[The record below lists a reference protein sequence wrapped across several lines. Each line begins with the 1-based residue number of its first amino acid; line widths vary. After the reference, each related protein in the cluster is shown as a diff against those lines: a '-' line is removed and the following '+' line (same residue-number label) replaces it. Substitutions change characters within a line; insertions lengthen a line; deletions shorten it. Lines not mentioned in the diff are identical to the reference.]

1 MRADMMT
8 MTLPRASAITCRK
21 TPGVWVVNYLM
32 GRDLDEQYMRELT
45 PHVHVGSVVT
55 MAMVTSRLFSAGI
68 SDLRCD
74 NIATLM
80 ILIIDTD
87 GVHLIPT
94 SGKPSFSGSLSAR
107 SVKWECVD
115 LKKIRISL
123 ADCGMLTTD
132 LLIPWL

>member
-32 GRDLDEQYMRELT
+32 GRDLDEQHHPSAFKIFSLHPYMQELT

-80 ILIIDTD
+80 ILNIDTD
-87 GVHLIPT
+87 GVH
-94 SGKPSFSGSLSAR
+94 
-107 SVKWECVD
+107 
-115 LKKIRISL
+115 
-123 ADCGMLTTD
+123 
-132 LLIPWL
+132 